1 MNAPVS
7 SEFLSQRAPSRWSSG
22 GEKRAHRR
30 PAGQSGHARG
40 DRLLV
45 DAPVSQ
51 GIPVRPAG
59 RRDQSPAV
67 VADPQSGDPVQ
78 APADEAPR
86 LRGDL
91 EQGAQ
96 REPAEDHHARN
107 RREARRRVGGGRAR
121 SRRALCRRLGDAL
134 RQAVDRRTPRGAAG
148 RRLRPH
154 PARAALSAI
163 LRRHQRDSLRQGVR
177 HPQDD
182 ALAAGAAGSRRRTT
196 TTPSISAPSRNRS
209 ARGSRRSISS
219 RKSSSPRSTG
229 YRAPISTR
237 AIPIIAIAPR
247 PGGCCARRS
256 ACRRNGSS

>member
-7 SEFLSQRAPSRWSSG
+7 SESFRS
-22 GEKRAHRR
+22 AHR
-30 PAGQSGHARG
+30 PAGHPEVRSGRIGVLLVNLGTPEATDYWSMRRYLKEFLS
-40 DRLLV
+40 DRRVVETNRLLWWPILNLV
-45 DAPVSQ
+45 ILSR
-51 GIPVRPAG
+51 RPQMKG
-59 RRDQSPAV
+59 K
-67 VADPQSGDPVQ
+67 
-78 APADEAPR
+78 R

-91 EQGAQ
+91 EQGAR

-107 RREARRRVGGGRAR
+107 RREARRRAGGGRAR

-177 HPQDD
+177 RPQDD

-196 TTPSISAPSRNRS
+196 TIPSISAPSRNRS